1 MSNEISNKVRQIVI
15 LQRGWIVVG
24 DVEQVGT
31 KVTITDASVIRRW
44 GTTNGLGQL
53 ALAGPTKETILDAC
67 GTVRAHELAVVA
79 TMDVVV
85 NKNGKPVI

>member
-1 MSNEISNKVRQIVI
+1 MSNSNKTRQIVI

-24 DVEQVGT
+24 DVEQDGT
-31 KVTITDASVIRRW
+31 KIIVTDASVIRRW

-53 ALAGPTKETILDAC
+53 ALGGPTKETILDAC

-79 TMDVVV
+79 TIDVVIG
-85 NKNGKPVI
+85 KNGKPVI